1 MCINFFILLFVFV
14 SHLLRLQKYYKYLEY
29 TRIFEKKSNLFAVSW
44 QKPYYW
50 HKCATILLGEN
61 CTCHPL
67 PVNYLPASS
76 IPIFTHSPSP
86 GVGYSKVKGI
96 LFGILMAAP
105 PTRITGRRLTVILL
119 GESPRPIAFQAKL
132 LTLALLFPENS

>member
-1 MCINFFILLFVFV
+1 MCINFFYFIVCFRFTPFAAAKVLQIFGIYKNFRKKIKFICCFLAKALLLAQMCNHTFGGK
-14 SHLLRLQKYYKYLEY
+14 L
-29 TRIFEKKSNLFAVSW
+29 
-44 QKPYYW
+44 
-50 HKCATILLGEN
+50 
-61 CTCHPL
+61 
-67 PVNYLPASS
+67 YLPSATCQLPTRFLHPDFYS
-76 IPIFTHSPSP
+76 FSP